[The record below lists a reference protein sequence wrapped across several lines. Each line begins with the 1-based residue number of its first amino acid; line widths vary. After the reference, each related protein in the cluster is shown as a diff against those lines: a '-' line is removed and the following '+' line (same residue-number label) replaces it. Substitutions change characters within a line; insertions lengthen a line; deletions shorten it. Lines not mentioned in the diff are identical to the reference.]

1 MVRFALRVVMIIGR
15 RLSVYNRSRFLI
27 PAHGP
32 VSGRVRLEAGHAAGS
47 CLFLAFAYVMRIEW
61 VL

>member
-1 MVRFALRVVMIIGR
+1 MVRFALRVVVIITR
-15 RLSVYNRSRFLI
+15 RLSVYRRRWFLI

-32 VSGRVRLEAGHAAGS
+32 VSARVRVEAGHAAGS